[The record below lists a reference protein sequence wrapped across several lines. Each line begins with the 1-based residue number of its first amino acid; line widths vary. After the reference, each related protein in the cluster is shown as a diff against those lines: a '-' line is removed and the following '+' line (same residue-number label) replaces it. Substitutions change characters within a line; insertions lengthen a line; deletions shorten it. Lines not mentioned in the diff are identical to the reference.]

1 MRRMGLRFSEVVGSE
16 AGVRDVLGAPSER
29 VVAKLRRGLD
39 AGCRGSNAD
48 CPFVLVASADASG
61 ELDISPKGDPA
72 GFVRVLDDATLE
84 IPDRPG
90 NRRADTFLNLLQ
102 CPQVALLFII
112 PGKGETLRV
121 SGSAVIVRDPWLRE
135 QMALDGKAPDL
146 AMVVSVREVFF
157 HCPKCFARS
166 KL

>member
-1 MRRMGLRFSEVVGSE
+1 VLAKVRRMLNSQ
-16 AGVRDVLGAPSER
+16 
-29 VVAKLRRGLD
+29 
-39 AGCRGSNAD
+39 CRAFIANS
-48 CPFVLVASADASG
+48 PFVLVASADATG

-72 GFVRVLDDATLE
+72 GFVRVLDDTTLA

-102 CPQVALLFII
+102 RPQVALLFLI

-121 SGSAVIVRDPWLRE
+121 NGSAVIVRDPWLRE
-135 QMALDGKAPDL
+135 QMAVDGKVPEL
-146 AMVVSVREVFF
+146 ATVVTVREAFF

-166 KL
+166 GVWQPAQWPGAQALADCPQMPITVPLY